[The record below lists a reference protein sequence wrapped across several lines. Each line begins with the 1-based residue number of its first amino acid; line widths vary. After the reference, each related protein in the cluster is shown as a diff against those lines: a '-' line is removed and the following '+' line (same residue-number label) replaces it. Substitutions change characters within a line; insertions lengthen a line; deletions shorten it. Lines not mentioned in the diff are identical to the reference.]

1 MGGLIYRATDDD
13 GAEEARFRELR
24 RRKLREFVRKDEI
37 GVLARLQFTL
47 LPFLE
52 LRVGRA

>member
-1 MGGLIYRATDDD
+1 LGGLIYRATDDD